1 MRPCEGSRFQRWHSP
16 GLENCGGFEGFGG
29 CGFRWVPRFGNA
41 AVSKVLEFQELIGF
55 DGFWRLQSKFV
66 NKGPN
71 LTGLHLPM
79 VVIKISQASKIETT
93 GWTFLSLSALFAEYP
108 GPIKTKCA
116 HVVKNYVFS
125 IKPAPANSGSVA
137 LKAYNTTLPE
147 IHV

>member
-1 MRPCEGSRFQRWHSP
+1 MNIP
-16 GLENCGGFEGFGG
+16 
-29 CGFRWVPRFGNA
+29 
-41 AVSKVLEFQELIGF
+41 
-55 DGFWRLQSKFV
+55 QS
-66 NKGPN
+66 
-71 LTGLHLPM
+71 
-79 VVIKISQASKIETT
+79 I
-93 GWTFLSLSALFAEYP
+93 SALFAEYP